1 MGFLSGSRSKFP
13 NNIDEIK
20 ELYDL
25 SPSLKQ
31 DAIRYQELIGKNSLS
46 TSERDELQQLTVKL
60 SDYIITAEDRNYFG
74 DVIIKTQKFF
84 KENVQDFIAQKQQEI
99 TRAFT
104 SNKNSF
110 VSFVTEKTNEIKE
123 FINSKKTEIQ
133 GEIDKFKDLG
143 LWSNT
148 KQYYTKNMVH
158 YEGNTYLAKKDN
170 IGTTPVIT
178 DNDTWQLMTI
188 KGDTGYSVNLQPR
201 GDFNISTNYQKHD
214 IVNYKGNLYYSK
226 KETNGIYPTNED
238 NWSLFLTG
246 NGEILTN
253 LQTENKLSLVG
264 AINEV
269 FVKTK
274 QTAKDLVD
282 KYYNKTELN
291 GKFNDMYSA
300 MTQGLDVKLGKN
312 EKAKD
317 SEKLGGLEPTK
328 YTRSFGF
335 LDRYI
340 PKEIFNNPIYP
351 QSYTGTINYGTE
363 VGLPCANANV
373 SHTAPIFD
381 GDSSQIAIPFDN
393 NKTYGIYYRVMT
405 NNSTWKSWEFA
416 NNNGAWNQEVRH
428 DAKQVIEYMR
438 WKNYGQN
445 HVIFDASKSVRPDGQ
460 ACNNTNSQDIWKP
473 TFPTLMG
480 FNGSATYGVR
490 VDSSRTA
497 DLVKGRDLATELD
510 SLKQSAVDGKQT
522 IINGINTA
530 VGSNSGLTI
539 NNSWGDLNWWIVNKT
554 LSGSSIKVNIY
565 VNGSEAN
572 NTLNNNPNRIFYKP
586 VQYLG
591 TDGQYGWRTVHV
603 FRFPLANLF
612 DMTTPILCI
621 IGNYELYSH
630 IINFK
635 NSIGKTIE
643 RNTYSFF
650 RGDNSY
656 NVNGHKLVV
665 TGSYMDISMTCNI
678 VNSDYG
684 TDEIG
689 KCLSA
694 VKLTFIGS

>member
-1 MGFLSGSRSKFP
+1 MGFLSGNRSKFP

-31 DAIRYQELIGKNSLS
+31 DAIRYQELIGKNSLN

-60 SDYIITAEDRNYFG
+60 SDYIITAEDRNYLG

-84 KENVQDFIAQKQQEI
+84 KENVQDFITQKQQEI
-99 TRAFT
+99 IQSFQ
-104 SNKNSF
+104 SNKDSF
-110 VSFVTEKTNEIKE
+110 VHFVTEKTNEIKE
-123 FINSKKTEIQ
+123 FVNNKKTEIQ

-148 KQYYTKNMVH
+148 KQYYAKNMVH

-170 IGTTPVIT
+170 VGVTPVVT

-226 KETNGIYPTNED
+226 KEVNGVYPTNED
-238 NWSLFLTG
+238 SWSLFLAG

-253 LQTENKLSLVG
+253 LQTDNKLSLVS

-269 FVKTK
+269 FIKTK

-300 MTQGLDVKLGKN
+300 MTQGLDTKLGKN

-317 SEKLGGLEPTK
+317 SEKLGGLESTK

-335 LDRYI
+335 FDGYI
-340 PKEIFNNPIYP
+340 SKEIFNSPIHP
-351 QSYTGTINYGTE
+351 QSYTGSINYGTE
-363 VGLPCANANV
+363 VGLPCAKANI
-373 SHTAPIFD
+373 SYIAPIFD
-381 GDSSQIAIPFDN
+381 GISSQIAIPFDD
-393 NKTYGIYYRVMT
+393 NKTYGIYYRVIT
-405 NNSTWKSWEFA
+405 NNSTWKNWEFA
-416 NNNGAWNQEVRH
+416 NNNGDWNQEVKH
-428 DAKQVIEYMR
+428 DAKQVFKFLR
-438 WKNYGQN
+438 WGAYGQN
-445 HVIFDASKSVRPDGQ
+445 HVIFDASNSIRPDGQ
-460 ACNNTNSQDIWKP
+460 ICNNTNSQDIWKP
-473 TFPTLMG
+473 SFPTLMG
-480 FNGSATYGVR
+480 FNGHATYGLR
-490 VDSSRTA
+490 VDTARTA
-497 DLVKGRDLATELD
+497 DLVKNRDLATELD
-510 SLKQSAVDGKQT
+510 GLKQSAVDGKQT

-554 LSGSSIKVNIY
+554 LSGNSIKVNTY
-565 VNGSEAN
+565 QNGNEAN

-591 TDGQYGWRTVHV
+591 TDGQYNWRSVHV
-603 FRFPLANLF
+603 FRFPVTNLF
-612 DMTTPILCI
+612 DMATPILCI
-621 IGNYELYSH
+621 VGTYDYYGQ

-635 NSIGKTIE
+635 NSIGKTISG
-643 RNTYSFF
+643 NSYSFF
-650 RGDNSY
+650 RGNYSY
-656 NVNGHKLVV
+656 KVSGHKLVV
-665 TGSYMDISMTCNI
+665 TESYIDISMTCDI
-678 VNSDYG
+678 ENSDYG

>member
-1 MGFLSGSRSKFP
+1 MENAFTYIGTIKHGKKIGLPYDIAQIINIGGDIEKSKF
-13 NNIDEIK
+13 
-20 ELYDL
+20 
-25 SPSLKQ
+25 
-31 DAIRYQELIGKNSLS
+31 
-46 TSERDELQQLTVKL
+46 
-60 SDYIITAEDRNYFG
+60 
-74 DVIIKTQKFF
+74 
-84 KENVQDFIAQKQQEI
+84 
-99 TRAFT
+99 
-104 SNKNSF
+104 
-110 VSFVTEKTNEIKE
+110 
-123 FINSKKTEIQ
+123 
-133 GEIDKFKDLG
+133 
-143 LWSNT
+143 
-148 KQYYTKNMVH
+148 
-158 YEGNTYLAKKDN
+158 
-170 IGTTPVIT
+170 GT
-178 DNDTWQLMTI
+178 
-188 KGDTGYSVNLQPR
+188 
-201 GDFNISTNYQKHD
+201 
-214 IVNYKGNLYYSK
+214 
-226 KETNGIYPTNED
+226 
-238 NWSLFLTG
+238 
-246 NGEILTN
+246 
-253 LQTENKLSLVG
+253 
-264 AINEV
+264 
-269 FVKTK
+269 
-274 QTAKDLVD
+274 
-282 KYYNKTELN
+282 
-291 GKFNDMYSA
+291 
-300 MTQGLDVKLGKN
+300 
-312 EKAKD
+312 
-317 SEKLGGLEPTK
+317 
-328 YTRSFGF
+328 
-335 LDRYI
+335 
-340 PKEIFNNPIYP
+340 
-351 QSYTGTINYGTE
+351 
-363 VGLPCANANV
+363 
-373 SHTAPIFD
+373 
-381 GDSSQIAIPFDN
+381 QIAICNDGDN
-393 NKTYGIYYRVMT
+393 FGGIYYHNT
-405 NNSTWKSWEFA
+405 NSSKKDWIEVLDTRERNGFDSVITAPDDDA
-416 NNNGAWNQEVRH
+416 NNCLDTGKAYACALDGTKNIPSFKGSTDEGIIIPYMAVKGQFGSQIFMPLDSASIWLRIVKSGVWSKWHCIGGGSWTQEIQQ
-428 DAKQVIEYMR
+428 DSEQVSKFLR
-438 WKNYGQN
+438 WERYEKN
-445 HVIFDASKSVRPDGQ
+445 HVIFDASKGSRPDGQ
-460 ACNNTNSQDIWKP
+460 ACNRINSDAPWSDTYP
-473 TFPTLMG
+473 SLMG
-480 FNGSATYGVR
+480 FNGASTFGVR

-643 RNTYSFF
+643 RSTYSFF